1 MHIYKYISVCTGVQ
15 GKLTLS
21 PTHRQTR
28 AKSSHLICSFPTIFP
43 FQGCQA
49 KCHRVSF
56 SATPPSSPLPLTI
69 SRATQVEKSTKCK
82 EEKKKARTGDVDGLK
97 NSSKTPKQK
106 QGLSSRMTYTL
117 NCHECVIRL
126 LGDALCVCGLQF
138 SVSWLQLPGR
148 CNLRLSHKQIHTEK
162 DRRVGCIFIISLLWN
177 QSPESQKGPAART
190 VDFFFLHRRQKQCN
204 TLSRRLGRPLRAV
217 RGRAVCPTYTPAH
230 ADTHRYTAGVYKES
244 LERAKKYRGL

>member
-1 MHIYKYISVCTGVQ
+1 MIPLSCLAHCRHFKIHKHAYIQVYQRLYRSA
-15 GKLTLS
+15 
-21 PTHRQTR
+21 RQAHTIANTQTDTC

-106 QGLSSRMTYTL
+106 QGVSSRMTYTL
-117 NCHECVIRL
+117 WIVTSVLSDSLEM
-126 LGDALCVCGLQF
+126 LCVCAGY
-138 SVSWLQLPGR
+138 S
-148 CNLRLSHKQIHTEK
+148 
-162 DRRVGCIFIISLLWN
+162 SL
-177 QSPESQKGPAART
+177 
-190 VDFFFLHRRQKQCN
+190 
-204 TLSRRLGRPLRAV
+204 
-217 RGRAVCPTYTPAH
+217 
-230 ADTHRYTAGVYKES
+230 
-244 LERAKKYRGL
+244 